1 MLSPIWLPWVAAS
14 RVRASPDTPWP
25 DHEIES
31 PSFDRVTDLMST
43 KTRFAPSPTGCLH
56 VGGARTALFSWLHA
70 RKHGGKYVLRI
81 EDTDLQRSTT
91 ESINAILEAMTWL
104 GLDYD
109 EGPFYQTRRFDRYNE
124 VIDELLGKNLAYRCN
139 CSRERLDA
147 LREGQMQ
154 RKEKPRYDGHCRGR
168 SVTADEPHVIRFRNP
183 PEGSVIID
191 DQVRG
196 KVVFQNNE
204 LDDLIIRR
212 TDGSPT
218 YNLTVVVDDLDMG
231 ITDVIRGDD
240 HVNNTPRQVN
250 ILKALGRE
258 PPRYAHVPMIL
269 GDDGSRLSKRHG
281 AVNVMEYRNQGI
293 LPEALLNYLVRLG
306 WSHGDEELFTLDQMV
321 EFFDIKDVNK
331 AASIFNTE
339 KLLWINQHY
348 IKNADPA
355 RLARLLSTHLGDL
368 GIDPAAGPDLVAVV
382 GEQRERARTLVE
394 MAEISA
400 FFYRDYEDFDE
411 NAAKKHLKV
420 AAREPLGLVRGR
432 LAVLDDWE
440 AEKLHQVVIDVAES
454 LGLNMGKVAQPLR
467 VAVVGRAASP
477 GIDVTL
483 QLVGKEA
490 CLRRIDRALAYIS
503 TRVDENAT

>member
-1 MLSPIWLPWVAAS
+1 
-14 RVRASPDTPWP
+14 
-25 DHEIES
+25 
-31 PSFDRVTDLMST
+31 MST
-43 KTRFAPSPTGCLH
+43 KTRFAPSPTGYLH

-81 EDTDLQRSTT
+81 EDTDLQRSTA

-109 EGPFYQTRRFDRYNE
+109 EGPFYQTKRFDRYNE
-124 VIDELLGKNLAYRCN
+124 VIDELLEKGLAYRCN
-139 CSRERLDA
+139 CSRERLDE

-154 RKEKPRYDGHCRGR
+154 RKEKPRYDGHCRGQF
-168 SVTADEPHVIRFRNP
+168 VPDDAPHVIRFRNP

-196 KVVFQNNE
+196 KIVFQNDE

-250 ILKALGRE
+250 ILQALGKT

-281 AVNVMEYRNQGI
+281 AVSVMEYRNQGI

-321 EFFDIKDVNK
+321 ELFDIADVNK
-331 AASIFNTE
+331 AASTFNTE

-348 IKNADPA
+348 IKKADPTH
-355 RLARLLSTHLGDL
+355 LARLLSPHLGEL
-368 GIDPAAGPDLVAVV
+368 GIDPAGGPDLVEVV
-382 GEQRERARTLVE
+382 RAQQERAQTLIE
-394 MAEISA
+394 MAEISE
-400 FFYRDYEDFDE
+400 FFYRDYETFE
-411 NAAKKHLKV
+411 EKAAKKHLRAV
-420 AAREPLGLVRGR
+420 ALEPLRMMRER
-432 LAVLDDWE
+432 LAGIDDWAGE
-440 AEKLHQVVIDVAES
+440 TLHRAVIDVSES
-454 LGLNMGKVAQPLR
+454 LELKMGKVAQPLR

-483 QLVGKEA
+483 ELVGKDA
-490 CLRRIDRALAYIS
+490 SLRRIDRALDYIHA
-503 TRVDENAT
+503 RMEENAT